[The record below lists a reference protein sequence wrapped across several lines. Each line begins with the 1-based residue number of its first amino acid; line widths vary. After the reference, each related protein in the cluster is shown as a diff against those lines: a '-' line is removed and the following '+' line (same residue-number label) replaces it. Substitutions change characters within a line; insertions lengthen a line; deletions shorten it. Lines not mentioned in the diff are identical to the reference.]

1 MSADTLLSRLER
13 VRKAGAGRWT
23 CRCPAHDDK
32 GPSLSVRELDDGRVL
47 LHCFA
52 GCDAQSVLDAVGLTF
67 DDLFPER
74 IGGDHMKRER
84 RPFNAADVLRCLSL
98 EALVILQYA
107 NALSKGQAL
116 TPETRNRLLLAVQR
130 FQHGAEVC
138 HA

>member
-1 MSADTLLSRLER
+1 MSADSLLSRMER
-13 VRKAGAGRWT
+13 VRKSGAGRWT

-32 GPSLSVRELDDGRVL
+32 GPSLSIRELDDGRVL

-74 IGGDHMKRER
+74 IGGDHLKRER
-84 RPFNAADVLRCLSL
+84 RPFIAGDVLRCLSL

-107 NALSKGQAL
+107 TALSKGQAL